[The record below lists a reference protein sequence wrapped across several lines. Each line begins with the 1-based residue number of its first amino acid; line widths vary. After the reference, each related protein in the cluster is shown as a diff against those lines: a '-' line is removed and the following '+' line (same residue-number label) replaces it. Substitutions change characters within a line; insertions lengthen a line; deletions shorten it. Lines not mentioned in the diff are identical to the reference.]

1 MATRIALVPCINPAH
16 QDSTPSMAVY
26 DHGKSKL
33 QVFCFGCKYHGWVT
47 PSDITLSG
55 VEVSF
60 GNYQRQEPQGEH
72 LPLNQV
78 QEMVKYFFMDRHIDC
93 VPWGH
98 LIYGTDVFNNVIRP
112 YMMYDLHDI
121 HSNIIGQQYRFLD
134 TLKPKVKTVAGGG
147 RYPSYA
153 WWRPELI
160 NVRCNTIRVVESW
173 VDAVFL
179 EQYQTDSKPTLI
191 LLGTNINKVDWYK
204 LLGET
209 VRGGIINLWFDGDK
223 AGLECANVLAHKLNS
238 IGGHVDNHTK
248 EGVKVYQHGNV

>member
-1 MATRIALVPCINPAH
+1 
-16 QDSTPSMAVY
+16 MAVY

-47 PSDITLSG
+47 PSDLSLG
-55 VEVSF
+55 KSSETEVSC
-60 GNYQRQEPQGEH
+60 GNYPQQEPQGEH

-78 QEMVKYFFMDRHIDC
+78 QDMVKYFFRDRNIDRP
-93 VPWGH
+93 PWGH
-98 LIYGTDVFNNVIRP
+98 IVCGTDVFNNVIRP
-112 YMMYDLHDI
+112 YMMYHLTDI

-134 TLKPKVKTVAGGG
+134 TLKPKVKTVAAGG

-153 WWRPELI
+153 WWRAELI
-160 NVRCNTIRVVESW
+160 EVEGSNIRVVESW

-179 EQYQTDSKPTLI
+179 EQYEAGKPTLI

-223 AGLECANVLAHKLNS
+223 AGMECASALTHKLES
-238 IGGHVDNHTK
+238 IGGMVFNHTRK
-248 EGVKVYQHGNV
+248 DVKVYQHGNV